1 MRIAPLLAILTLT
14 ASGGCSTLY
23 VNDAN
28 LAKQAD
34 AADAAVQAA
43 DTINPYTVQL
53 ANLQALGAQE
63 DQAVAAL
70 GVARRDAFVAK
81 HLGDPPAA
89 LAQALKGDACARL
102 ADLSGGTPCAADGA
116 SVKLF
121 NALAALS
128 HRIAVA
134 QAVVDDDQATAAS
147 IRADYERDKTSDDT
161 DKDSCVAILNPPAG
175 PPPKV
180 SAAAAGHYNR
190 LIRLCQS
197 LDTAQKALAAIG
209 SAPNFG
215 AGSPL
220 GKALA
225 ESAPP
230 APNPASVGPNDE
242 VLKAQI
248 KAAAAL
254 SKDGNAA
261 TLATFQA
268 EVERLLRD
276 ASTAAK
282 IAGLKTLQAGISDQL
297 NGDLC
302 TQTPPVNGT
311 DCKAIAATSASGR
324 AVAVWTALQALAQVL
339 DANDPRYRSAS
350 WLAAAN
356 AILAAEKQDAQIQ
369 ADAEAQA
376 ASLAR
381 TRLFRLAAAASHL
394 AEAHGFA
401 AKTKPC
407 SGADPAYCGL
417 AATLAAWNEG
427 LIPADVL
434 AYRETQVFS
443 QTVVRRQ
450 RAAQTEQQA
459 LARSASASLKAY
471 ADGGVPPSVIA
482 QLLVDAGLIAAV
494 AAK

>member
-1 MRIAPLLAILTLT
+1 LVAILALT
-14 ASGGCSTLY
+14 ATGGCSTLY

-70 GVARRDAFVAK
+70 GVARRDEFVAK
-81 HLGDPPAA
+81 HLGDPPTA
-89 LAQALKGDACARL
+89 LAQALDADACARL
-102 ADLSGGTPCAADGA
+102 AELSGGTPCAANPTGVA
-116 SVKLF
+116 LLKS
-121 NALAALS
+121 LAALS
-128 HRIAVA
+128 HRIAGA

-147 IRADYERDKTSDDT
+147 TRTYYERDKASDDT
-161 DKDSCVAILNPPAG
+161 DKDSCEAILNPPAG
-175 PPPKV
+175 APPKV
-180 SAAAAGHYNR
+180 SARAAGHYNN
-190 LIRLCQS
+190 LISDCQA
-197 LDTAQKALAAIG
+197 LDTAKKFLAAIG
-209 SAPNFG
+209 PAAHFG

-220 GKALA
+220 AKALA

-230 APNPASVGPNDE
+230 TPPPFNPGPSDAT
-242 VLKAQI
+242 LQAQI

-261 TLATFQA
+261 SLASFQA
-268 EVERLLRD
+268 EVERLLKD
-276 ASTAAK
+276 ASPVAK
-282 IAGLKTLQAGISDQL
+282 IAGLKTLQSGISDQL
-297 NGDLC
+297 NGALC
-302 TQTPPVNGT
+302 APPPANGT

-339 DANDPRYRSAS
+339 DANDPRYRSAN

-450 RAAQTEQQA
+450 KAAQTEQQA